1 MKHPLLKDAEERFQ
15 KSLSVCN
22 EELAGLHAGRAT
34 PALVENV
41 KVNYYGV
48 PTPLK
53 QLAVITAPQSNLL
66 VIKPYD
72 PASAGEI
79 HKAILKANLGLG
91 VQSDGKVV
99 RATVPPLS
107 EERRKQLV
115 TRAKDICEQAKI
127 AMRNVRRD
135 INKRID
141 QLKKDGQLSED
152 DAFRL
157 KDEILQQLRD
167 YEKKVDELL
176 DKKEN
181 ELMNI

>member
-1 MKHPLLKDAEERFQ
+1 MKHPLHKEAEEKFK
-15 KSLSVCN
+15 KSLSVCMD
-22 EELAGLHAGRAT
+22 ELAGLHAGRAT

-72 PASAGEI
+72 PASAGDI
-79 HKAILKANLGLG
+79 HKALLKAEIGLG
-91 VQSDGKVV
+91 VQSDGKIV

-107 EERRKQLV
+107 QERRKKLV
-115 TRAKDICEQAKI
+115 SRAKEICEQAKI

-135 INKRID
+135 INKRIE
-141 QLKKDGQLSED
+141 QLKKNGEISED

-157 KDEILQQLRD
+157 KDKILETLRD
-167 YEKKVDELL
+167 YEKKVDDLL

>member
-1 MKHPLLKDAEERFQ
+1 MKHPLLKEAEEKFK
-15 KSLSVCN
+15 KSLSVCS
-22 EELAGLHAGRAT
+22 EDLAGLHAGRAT
-34 PALVENV
+34 PALVENL

-53 QLAVITAPQSNLL
+53 QLAVITAPQANLL

-79 HKAILKANLGLG
+79 HKTLLKAGLGLG

-107 EERRKQLV
+107 EERRRQL
-115 TRAKDICEQAKI
+115 TARARDIGEQAKI

-135 INKRID
+135 INKRIE
-141 QLKKDGQLSED
+141 QLKKDGELSED

-157 KDEILQQLRD
+157 KDKVLETLRE
-167 YEKKVDELL
+167 YEKKVDDLIEKKESELL
-176 DKKEN
+176 N
-181 ELMNI
+181 L

>member
-1 MKHPLLKDAEERFQ
+1 MKHPLLKEAEEKFK
-15 KSLSVCN
+15 KSLGVCAD
-22 EELAGLHAGRAT
+22 ELAGLHAGRAT

-53 QLAVITAPQSNLL
+53 QLAVITAPQANLL

-72 PASAGEI
+72 PSSAGEI
-79 HKAILKANLGLG
+79 HKALLKAELGFG

-99 RATVPPLS
+99 RVTIPPLS
-107 EERRKQLV
+107 EERRKKLV
-115 TRAKDICEQAKI
+115 VHAKDVCERAKI
-127 AMRNVRRD
+127 AMRNVRRE
-135 INKRID
+135 INKRVD
-141 QLKKDGQLSED
+141 NMKKEGELSED

-157 KDEILQQLRD
+157 KDKILETLRD

-176 DKKEN
+176 EKKES
-181 ELMNI
+181 ELMNL